1 MQKWQ
6 LAFRVFGLGWFIAF
20 AILLGIL
27 GGLWLDGR
35 LGTKPLFTIVGLFL
49 GLIVAAYGAYSILR
63 PFFMDK
69 NNQGKG

>member
-6 LAFRVFGLGWFIAF
+6 LAFRVFGLGWFVAL

-35 LGTKPLFTIVGLFL
+35 FGTKPLFTIIGLLL

-63 PFFMDK
+63 PFFYG
-69 NNQGKG
+69 Q